1 MSGSPSIV
9 PVIMTGSQLLIL
21 NTILLR
27 TVLLHCMARIH
38 VKNLRCGNSK
48 WHNFKQLQI
57 HVTFPSFSR
66 KTMREK
72 TEPDMIYEL
81 LQMFQC
87 QKGSLITFFF
97 VLLFWAKR
105 KVFQKMLYCRN
116 YDEVFFF
123 FFLFAIC

>member
-1 MSGSPSIV
+1 
-9 PVIMTGSQLLIL
+9 
-21 NTILLR
+21 
-27 TVLLHCMARIH
+27 
-38 VKNLRCGNSK
+38 
-48 WHNFKQLQI
+48 
-57 HVTFPSFSR
+57 
-66 KTMREK
+66 MREK

-123 FFLFAIC
+123 FSFLPSARVTDSVYASAFFFRS